1 MKVLIV
7 KPGKKPEVA
16 EIESGLR
23 SLQSAVGGFIEAM
36 YPFDD
41 PVAIICNEEGKIVG
55 LPMNRALR
63 DDDGEI
69 YDVVCG
75 DFIVV
80 GLGEEDFTSLTDEQ
94 VEKYSKVYERPEL
107 FFRFGNK
114 VYVSEQE

>member
-7 KPGKKPEVA
+7 KPEKKPEVA

-23 SLQSAVGGFIEAM
+23 SLQSAVGGFIEAL

-41 PVAIICNEEGKIVG
+41 PVAIVCNEEGKIAG

-63 DDDGEI
+63 DDSGEI
-69 YDVVCG
+69 YDIVCG

-80 GLGEEDFTSLTDEQ
+80 GLGDEDFTSLTDEQ
-94 VEKYSKVYERPEL
+94 VEKYTKVYERPEMFL
-107 FFRFGNK
+107 RFGDRI
-114 VYVSEQE
+114 VVSEMA